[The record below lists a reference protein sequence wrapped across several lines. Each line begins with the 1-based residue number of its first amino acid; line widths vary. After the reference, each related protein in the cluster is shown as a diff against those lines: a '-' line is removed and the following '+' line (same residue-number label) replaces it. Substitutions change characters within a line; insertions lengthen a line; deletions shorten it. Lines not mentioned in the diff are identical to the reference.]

1 MKSVRLHPLNIGTKM
16 TKPYNLLY
24 NDGDKHLTLV
34 LDKEKL
40 SIDEASDLAHQLLY
54 FVQEMEQRTLFIEEG
69 NDYADAMLAQH
80 DDDPNPYHGDYSE
93 E

>member
-1 MKSVRLHPLNIGTKM
+1 MKSVKPHPLNIGTKM

-34 LDKEKL
+34 QDREKL
-40 SIDEASDLAHQLLY
+40 SADEASDLAHQLLY
-54 FVQEMEQRTLFIEEG
+54 FVQEMERPTRVEEG
-69 NDYADAMLAQH
+69 HDYADAMMAPQ
-80 DDDPNPYHGDYSE
+80 DDAPNPYPGNYSE

>member
-1 MKSVRLHPLNIGTKM
+1 MAMGKIPFNIV
-16 TKPYNLLY
+16 YH
-24 NDGDKHLTLV
+24 DRDKHLTLV

-40 SIDEASDLAHQLLY
+40 SVDEASDLAHQLLY
-54 FVQEMEQRTLFIEEG
+54 FVQEMEREEQFIEEG

>member
-1 MKSVRLHPLNIGTKM
+1 M
-16 TKPYNLLY
+16 TKPYNLVY
-24 NDGDKHLTLV
+24 SDGDKHLKLV
-34 LDKEKL
+34 LKKEKW

-54 FVQEMEQRTLFIEEG
+54 FVQEMEQPTRVEEG
-69 NDYADAMLAQH
+69 NDYADAMMAQH

>member
-1 MKSVRLHPLNIGTKM
+1 MRSVKPHLQHTGTKM

-40 SIDEASDLAHQLLY
+40 SIDEASDLAHQLFY
-54 FVQEMEQRTLFIEEG
+54 FVQEMERPTRVEEG
-69 NDYADAMLAQH
+69 ADYADAMMAQH

>member
-1 MKSVRLHPLNIGTKM
+1 MAMGKIPFNIV
-16 TKPYNLLY
+16 YH
-24 NDGDKHLTLV
+24 DRDKHLTLV

-40 SIDEASDLAHQLLY
+40 SVDEASDLAHQLAY
-54 FVQEMEQRTLFIEEG
+54 FVQEMESKEQFIEEV
-69 NDYADAMLAQH
+69 DEYADAMLAQH

>member
-1 MKSVRLHPLNIGTKM
+1 M
-16 TKPYNLLY
+16 TKPYNLVY
-24 NDGDKHLTLV
+24 SDGDKHLTLV
-34 LDKEKL
+34 LKKEKW

-54 FVQEMEQRTLFIEEG
+54 FVQEMEQPTRAEEG
-69 NDYADAMLAQH
+69 ADYADAMMAQH

>member
-1 MKSVRLHPLNIGTKM
+1 MKSVILHPLNIGTKM
-16 TKPYNLLY
+16 TKPYNLVY
-24 NDGDKHLTLV
+24 SDGDKHLKLV
-34 LDKEKL
+34 LKKEKW

-54 FVQEMEQRTLFIEEG
+54 FVQEMEQPTRVEEG
-69 NDYADAMLAQH
+69 NDYADAMMAQH

>member
-1 MKSVRLHPLNIGTKM
+1 MMAMGKLPFTIIYT
-16 TKPYNLLY
+16 
-24 NDGDKHLTLV
+24 DGDKYLTLT

-40 SIDEASDLAHQLLY
+40 SGEETGALVDHLSYFLREMDEGPTPHLEGEEAIG
-54 FVQEMEQRTLFIEEG
+54 EM
-69 NDYADAMLAQH
+69 MMAQY

>member
-1 MKSVRLHPLNIGTKM
+1 MTMGKIPFNIV
-16 TKPYNLLY
+16 YH
-24 NDGDKHLTLV
+24 DRDKNLTLV
-34 LDKEKL
+34 LDRGKL

-54 FVQEMEQRTLFIEEG
+54 FVQEMERPTRAEEG
-69 NDYADAMLAQH
+69 ADYADAMLAQH

>member
-24 NDGDKHLTLV
+24 SDGDKHLTLV
-34 LDKEKL
+34 LEKEKW

-54 FVQEMEQRTLFIEEG
+54 FVQEMEQPTRVEEG
-69 NDYADAMLAQH
+69 ADYADAMMAQH

-93 E
+93 D

>member
-1 MKSVRLHPLNIGTKM
+1 M

-24 NDGDKHLTLV
+24 SDGNKHLTLV
-34 LDKEKL
+34 LNRGKL

-54 FVQEMEQRTLFIEEG
+54 FVQEMEQPTRAEEG
-69 NDYADAMLAQH
+69 ADFGDAMMAQH

>member
-1 MKSVRLHPLNIGTKM
+1 MAMGKIPFNIV
-16 TKPYNLLY
+16 YH
-24 NDGDKHLTLV
+24 DRDKNLTLV

-40 SIDEASDLAHQLLY
+40 SVDEASDLAHQLLY
-54 FVQEMEQRTLFIEEG
+54 FVQEMEQPTRAEEG
-69 NDYADAMLAQH
+69 ADYADAMMAQH

>member
-1 MKSVRLHPLNIGTKM
+1 MKSVILHPLNIGTKM

-34 LDKEKL
+34 LEKEKW

-54 FVQEMEQRTLFIEEG
+54 FVQEMEQPTRAEEG
-69 NDYADAMLAQH
+69 ADFGDAMMAQY

>member
-1 MKSVRLHPLNIGTKM
+1 MKSVKLHPLNIGTKM
-16 TKPYNLLY
+16 TKPYNLVY

-34 LDKEKL
+34 LDREKL

-54 FVQEMEQRTLFIEEG
+54 FVQEMEQPTRAEEG
-69 NDYADAMLAQH
+69 TDFGDAMMAQY

>member
-1 MKSVRLHPLNIGTKM
+1 MTMGKIPFNIV
-16 TKPYNLLY
+16 YH
-24 NDGDKHLTLV
+24 DRDKNLTLV
-34 LDKEKL
+34 LDRGKL

-54 FVQEMEQRTLFIEEG
+54 FVQEMERPTRAEEG
-69 NDYADAMLAQH
+69 ADYADAMMAQH

>member
-1 MKSVRLHPLNIGTKM
+1 MKSVKLHPLNIGTKM
-16 TKPYNLLY
+16 TKPYNLVY
-24 NDGDKHLTLV
+24 SDGDKHLKLV
-34 LDKEKL
+34 LKKEKW

-54 FVQEMEQRTLFIEEG
+54 FVQEMERPTRAEEG
-69 NDYADAMLAQH
+69 ADYADAMMAQH